1 MAGPSSQAKEVI
13 VVLTKIARWSQR
25 VAALLLG
32 TVGISVQ
39 ISNVLICLALLF
51 LGFDMVLRN
60 LPPQA

>member
-51 LGFDMVLRN
+51 LRV
-60 LPPQA
+60 